1 MKRLL
6 LSIALLIAIFAIGNI
21 IMHFTANDTVQP
33 AQNDSI
39 NEIDSIM
46 ENITPPTIQNL

>member
-21 IMHFTANDTVQP
+21 IMHFTASETTQAVP
-33 AQNDSI
+33 NDSI

>member
-21 IMHFTANDTVQP
+21 IMHFTANETIQAVPNDT
-33 AQNDSI
+33 I

-46 ENITPPTIQNL
+46 ENITPQTVQNL

>member
-21 IMHFTANDTVQP
+21 IMHFTASTTIQET
-33 AQNDSI
+33 ANDSI
-39 NEIDSIM
+39 TEIDSIM
-46 ENITPPTIQNL
+46 ENITPPTIDNL

>member
-6 LSIALLIAIFAIGNI
+6 LSIALLIAKFAIGNI
-21 IMHFTANDTVQP
+21 IMNLTANETVQP
-33 AQNDSI
+33 VQNDSI

-46 ENITPPTIQNL
+46 ENITPQTIQN